1 MSNLS
6 DSTGMQNPIFKLL
19 EKSPVPQQDL
29 SNINTNS
36 LRPIQIKYH
45 PIKEDIQRPIPGQI
59 IITTN
64 PVNPSR
70 INYGTNQTLERY
82 GPMIHYGGSSFG
94 YDGQI
99 FQQGEFNYPNNKVN
113 KEKPKFQPKIDQIKK
128 QSQYGLN
135 VIFRRTG
142 YLYEKNGPIMVQCM
156 PDEKVSELI
165 KRYRERAKDDD
176 PKKQFVQFVYG
187 AKKLNPDLTV
197 ADAKIVDNALIFVN
211 DIGGVKGGF

>member
-64 PVNPSR
+64 P
-70 INYGTNQTLERY
+70 GTNQILERY

-99 FQQGEFNYPNNKVN
+99 FQQGEFNYPNNMVN

-135 VIFRRTG
+135 VIFRRNG
-142 YLYEKNGPIMVQCM
+142 YLYEKYGPIMVQCM

-165 KRYRERAKDDD
+165 KRYRKISKDDD
-176 PKKQFVQFVYG
+176 SKKQFVYG
-187 AKKLNPDLTV
+187 AKELNPDLTV
-197 ADAKIVDNALIFVN
+197 ADAKIGDNALIFVN

>member
-64 PVNPSR
+64 P
-70 INYGTNQTLERY
+70 GTNQILERY

-99 FQQGEFNYPNNKVN
+99 FQQGEFNYPNNMVN

-135 VIFRRTG
+135 VIFRRNG
-142 YLYEKNGPIMVQCM
+142 YLYEKYGPIMVQCM

-165 KRYRERAKDDD
+165 KRYRKISKDDD
-176 PKKQFVQFVYG
+176 SKKQFVYG
-187 AKKLNPDLTV
+187 AKELNPDLTV